1 MKRFL
6 LSFVAVLATSAAS
19 AKEVPAIKS
28 CDADLTFPGTPRS
41 EMVARIYQDG
51 NGLRAQLTIKQDG
64 EENTLTE
71 TVTVF
76 SGAVRADLNP
86 DQAANL
92 TDAELFIAHAI
103 AYTQEP
109 ELAALAKLP
118 FDLKAVRSATV
129 YQIGE
134 RTNMGAPAV
143 IEAFDQ
149 DKKLLGTFFGGFYV
163 AVCR

>member
-1 MKRFL
+1 MKRLLLGFL
-6 LSFVAVLATSAAS
+6 AVLTTSAVS
-19 AKEVPAIKS
+19 AKEAPVIKS
-28 CDADLTFPGTPRS
+28 CDADLTFPGSPRS
-41 EMVARIYQDG
+41 EMASRIYRDG
-51 NGLRAQLTIKQDG
+51 NALRAQLTIKQDS

-71 TVTVF
+71 SVTVF

-86 DQAANL
+86 DEAANL

-103 AYTQEP
+103 AYTEEP
-109 ELAALAKLP
+109 ELASLAKLP
-118 FDLKAVRSATV
+118 FDLKAVRFATV

-134 RTNMGAPAV
+134 RTDMGAPAV
-143 IEAFDQ
+143 IDAFDQ